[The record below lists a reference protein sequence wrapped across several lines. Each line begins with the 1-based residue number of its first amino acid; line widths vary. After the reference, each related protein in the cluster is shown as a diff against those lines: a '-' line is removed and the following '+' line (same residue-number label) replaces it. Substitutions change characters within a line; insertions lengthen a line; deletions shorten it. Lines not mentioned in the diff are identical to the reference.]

1 MNIPIASYK
10 VEEKQIIVESVAILI
25 PKVVITNNNEENY
38 MKEIEYKQR
47 QEFNDFL
54 YEHYYKFNKCKL
66 DPYIKNKLWNNF
78 TYNNR
83 NNTSI
88 IDYLLDMWDKFE
100 DEYL

>member
-1 MNIPIASYK
+1 MNIPITSYNI
-10 VEEKQIIVESVAILI
+10 EEKQIIVESIPV

-38 MKEIEYKQR
+38 IKELEYKKR

-54 YEHYYKFNKCKL
+54 YEHYYKFNKRKL

-83 NNTSI
+83 NNNSI

-100 DEYL
+100 DKYL